1 MIVSNKKNRKGA
13 GRKKK
18 LYDDQAILDLIYSC
32 IEEKKIIGQVKYQ
45 IVHPYCLELYEEKK
59 IDFKLSEDYWRKTG
73 RQGTELL
80 KRVNKIVIDQVEV
93 DEHDDVNVVN
103 TEDAINKLYNGK
115 KENKKKLLDTLKLN
129 EVKLKKYINE
139 CKRLENKVDM
149 LEKDLILK
157 KQDAQE
163 WKNKAEEL
171 QRQLF
176 LIMEYSASENFP
188 IVNILNTG
196 KTRTEAVTKQLESLF
211 GDNPTI
217 GYEYEQY
224 MIEKC
229 EKREEKESVVS
240 INDRIRKSAADD
252 FGLL

>member
-1 MIVSNKKNRKGA
+1 MTNIKNRKGA
-13 GRKKK
+13 GRKKA
-18 LYDDQAILDLIYSC
+18 LYDEQVILDLIYSC

-45 IVHPYCLELYEEKK
+45 IVHPYCLGLYEEKK
-59 IDFKLSEDYWRKTG
+59 INFKLSEDYWRKPG

-80 KRVNKIVIDQVEV
+80 TKVNRVVIDQVEV
-93 DEHDDVNVVN
+93 DKHDIVNVVN
-103 TEDAINKLYNGK
+103 TEDAINKLYDGK
-115 KENKKKLLDTLKLN
+115 RENKKKLLDTLKLN

-149 LEKDLILK
+149 LGKDLILK

-196 KTRTEAVTKQLESLF
+196 RTRTEAVTKQLESLF

-224 MIEKC
+224 MIEK
-229 EKREEKESVVS
+229 REWKEPQKSVVS
-240 INDRIRKSAADD
+240 IPNRKGKSAADD
-252 FGLL
+252 FGFL

>member
-18 LYDDQAILDLIYSC
+18 LYDDQVILDLIYSC

-45 IVHPYCLELYEEKK
+45 IVHPYCLGLYEEKK
-59 IDFKLSEDYWRKTG
+59 IDFKLSEDYWRKPG

-80 KRVNKIVIDQVEV
+80 NKVNKIVIDQVEV
-93 DEHDDVNVVN
+93 DEHDDVNVVD

-129 EVKLKKYINE
+129 EVKLKKYITE
-139 CKRLENKVDM
+139 CKRLEKKVDI
-149 LEKDLILK
+149 LEEELTLK
-157 KQDAQE
+157 KQVAQE

-224 MIEKC
+224 MIEKR
-229 EKREEKESVVS
+229 EQKEEKESVVS
-240 INDRIRKSAADD
+240 ISNRKRISAADD

>member
-1 MIVSNKKNRKGA
+1 MSNKKNRKGA

-18 LYDDQAILDLIYSC
+18 LYDDQVILDLIYSC

-45 IVHPYCLELYEEKK
+45 IVHPYCLGLYEEKK
-59 IDFKLSEDYWRKTG
+59 IDFKLSEDYWRKPG

-80 KRVNKIVIDQVEV
+80 NKVNKIVIDQVEV
-93 DEHDDVNVVN
+93 DEHDDVNVVD

-129 EVKLKKYINE
+129 EVKLKKYITE
-139 CKRLENKVDM
+139 CKRLEKKVDI
-149 LEKDLILK
+149 LEEELTLK
-157 KQDAQE
+157 KQVAQE

-224 MIEKC
+224 MIEKR
-229 EKREEKESVVS
+229 EQKEEKESVVS
-240 INDRIRKSAADD
+240 ISNRKRISAADD